1 MQLAGLLQ
9 EVEARLKQEVTP
21 LGADLSLPANI
32 EERIKAAATGGGYGQ
47 AKETSQYTQVC
58 TCLLHSAVCCCYW
71 PILSSQ
77 LINFCLTA
85 GGHRAPA
92 DAAAGGGDLGAA

>member
-21 LGADLSLPANI
+21 LGADLSLPPNI

-58 TCLLHSAVCCCYW
+58 TYMLNFAVCC
-71 PILSSQ
+71 PSSPVQ
-77 LINFCLTA
+77 LVQSN
-85 GGHRAPA
+85 
-92 DAAAGGGDLGAA
+92 